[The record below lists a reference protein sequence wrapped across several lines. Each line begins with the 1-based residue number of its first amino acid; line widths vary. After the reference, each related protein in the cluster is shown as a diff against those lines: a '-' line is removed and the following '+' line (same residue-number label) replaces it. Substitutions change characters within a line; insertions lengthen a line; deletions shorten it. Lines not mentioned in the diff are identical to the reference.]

1 MNKNHRWNT
10 DEYEKRAKQL
20 YRTEL
25 HKLYPSEAWALYPTL
40 IKCKDVLDLGC
51 GNGAMSSISKKISPK
66 IKYTGVDHQ
75 ERMISTAKK
84 EFSFASFYS
93 DDLLSF
99 LEKSKKFD
107 CIMSWSVLKSF
118 ENWTKIIEL
127 MINKSN
133 KYIIFDIRVANTDIY
148 AFDKDICWADYGGK
162 SGPIVYLNYKTFK
175 NSIMKFKKNLS
186 NIKFIAY
193 QSEWGKYV
201 HLKKG
206 LGNETFL
213 VTCLLEK
220 NMKEKK
226 FEIFERLPGNLLAK

>member
-75 ERMISTAKK
+75 ERMISIAQK
-84 EFSFASFYS
+84 EFSFASFYT

-133 KYIIFDIRVANTDIY
+133 K
-148 AFDKDICWADYGGK
+148 
-162 SGPIVYLNYKTFK
+162 
-175 NSIMKFKKNLS
+175 
-186 NIKFIAY
+186 
-193 QSEWGKYV
+193 
-201 HLKKG
+201 
-206 LGNETFL
+206 
-213 VTCLLEK
+213 
-220 NMKEKK
+220 
-226 FEIFERLPGNLLAK
+226 